1 MSTIS
6 AELEQEFAQELGFGG
21 SQEAELEGP
30 HVQESESFFN
40 HLAAMADRS
49 GRSQSLRRIALTAA
63 RSALRGAVSKRPTP
77 AIEGES
83 EMEVAAELE
92 QELVAALSAPRTAA
106 LLPEMEH
113 LGHAAA
119 EAETE
124 QEAAEHFLP
133 LIPLAAKALLP
144 LAAKAAPAL
153 LKAGGALAK
162 KVLPKVMSKVA
173 PSLTRGIGNLARTL
187 HRSPVTRNLLRTVPK
202 IARQA
207 VGNIAQRVAR
217 GQRITPKVVGRTLA
231 KSTARVIG
239 SPKRAVG
246 AFRRSRALDRRH
258 HRRARRVLGPPSR
271 SVRGGGGY
279 ASGPGGGYAG
289 GPGGGYASGPGGGY
303 ASGGGG
309 AAGGAPVGMPPPGG
323 MPYGGMPVPGGPVGG
338 CCPCPPG
345 ATPSACPTCGR

>member
-21 SQEAELEGP
+21 GAQEAELEGP

-63 RSALRGAVSKRPTP
+63 RSALRGAAAKRPAT
-77 AIEGES
+77 IIDGEGEL
-83 EMEVAAELE
+83 EAAAELE
-92 QELVAALSAPRTAA
+92 QELVAAISAPRSAA
-106 LLPEMEH
+106 ILPEMEH

-153 LKAGGALAK
+153 LKAGGAMAK
-162 KVLPKVMSKVA
+162 RVLPKVMSKVA

-202 IARQA
+202 IARQT
-207 VGNIAQRVAR
+207 VGNLAQRVAR
-217 GQRITPKVVGRTLA
+217 GQRITPKAVGRALA

-258 HRRARRVLGPPSR
+258 HMRARRVLGPPR
-271 SVRGGGGY
+271 RVGMVGGGY
-279 ASGPGGGYAG
+279 PGGYAAPAPAMNG
-289 GPGGGYASGPGGGY
+289 VVNA
-303 ASGGGG
+303 
-309 AAGGAPVGMPPPGG
+309 AAGAVPMAPVA
-323 MPYGGMPVPGGPVGG
+323 MPYGGPMGPV
-338 CCPCPPG
+338 
-345 ATPSACPTCGR
+345 AHTCPTCGR